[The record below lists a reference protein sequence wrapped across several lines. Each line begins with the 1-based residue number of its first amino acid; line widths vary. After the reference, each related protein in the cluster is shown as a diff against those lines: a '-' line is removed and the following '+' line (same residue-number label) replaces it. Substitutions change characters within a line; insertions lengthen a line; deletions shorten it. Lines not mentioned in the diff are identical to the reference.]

1 MFDVPQSQGRWLQ
14 GWMAHLTQRKNEHG
28 AWASNGCE
36 AKSFAVKGKTM
47 KKQLIVIV
55 ALAACGVGAVQAQE
69 TPWMVR
75 ARAVHLDMANKDSTG
90 LGLMVDNKTIP
101 EVDVSYFFTPNIV
114 AELILT
120 VPQKQ
125 TVSSNGTSIGT
136 FKHLPPTLLLQ
147 YHFTGLNGYKPYV
160 GAGIN
165 YTDISKVR
173 LSAGD
178 LDPVT
183 LDSHS
188 WGGALQAGVDIPLN
202 KNWSINFDVKKV
214 YIKTD
219 VYSNS
224 VSAGTLKLDPVLV
237 GVGLGYRF

>member
-1 MFDVPQSQGRWLQ
+1 
-14 GWMAHLTQRKNEHG
+14 
-28 AWASNGCE
+28 
-36 AKSFAVKGKTM
+36 M
-47 KKQLIVIV
+47 KKQLIVIA
-55 ALAACGVGAVQAQE
+55 ALAACGMGAVQAQQAE
-69 TPWMVR
+69 GPWMVR

-90 LGLMVDNKTIP
+90 LGLTVDNKTIP
-101 EVDVSYFFTPNIV
+101 EVDVSYFFTPNIA

-147 YHFTGLNGYKPYV
+147 YHFTGLTGYKPYV

-165 YTDISKVR
+165 YTDISKV
-173 LSAGD
+173 D
-178 LDPVT
+178 LLGGVAT

-188 WGGALQAGVDIPLN
+188 WGGALQAGVDIPLD

-214 YIKTD
+214 YIKTN
-219 VYSNS
+219 VYAAGVN
-224 VSAGTLKLDPVLV
+224 AGTLRLDPMLV